1 MASVDVDVV
10 VVGAGIG
17 GLCAAKTYKELA
29 PETSIQILES
39 VSSIEAFVDH
49 SR

>member
-1 MASVDVDVV
+1 METVDVL

-29 PETSIQILES
+29 PETNLLILES
-39 VSSIEAFVDH
+39 VNHLVACRADLNG
-49 SR
+49 

>member
-1 MASVDVDVV
+1 MESVDIL

-29 PETSIQILES
+29 PETNLLVLEA
-39 VSSIEAFVDH
+39 VRCVCLRLDH
-49 SR
+49 HGN

>member
-1 MASVDVDVV
+1 MESVDVI

-29 PETSIQILES
+29 SETNLLILEA
-39 VSSIEAFVDH
+39 VSCARLVL
-49 SR
+49 